1 MIVSTDAV
9 VLHAMK
15 YGDTSKIVTLYT
27 RKYGKLK
34 VIAKG
39 VRSAKNK
46 VGASLEPMTIASAV
60 FYKKQNRELSLLS
73 KCEIATPLKN
83 IFAVEEK
90 MTVGLALIELLSMT
104 MHDEHEDEPLYC
116 SVVDTLREIDRAE
129 SNTVNVFI
137 AFIMSF
143 IHRLGLSLTLDACV
157 HCGRP
162 MDASSGNPRFQLS
175 EGTVVCA
182 SCAGTSAHS
191 GMPLSLGSLRSM
203 QYLLRAPLRQSTTL
217 TLSVAVRDEVLEILQ
232 AFMRYHIPGMRPLRS
247 LAMLYH

>member
-1 MIVSTDAV
+1 VIVSTDAV

-15 YGDTSKIVTLYT
+15 YGESSKIVTLYT

-39 VRSAKNK
+39 VRTAKNK

-73 KCEIATPLKN
+73 KCEIGTPLKN

-90 MTVGLALIELLSMT
+90 MAAGLALIELLSMT

-116 SVVDTLREIDRAE
+116 SVVETLCEIDRAE
-129 SNTVNVFI
+129 KNPVNILI
-137 AFIMSF
+137 AFMMSF
-143 IHRLGLSLTLDACV
+143 IHRLGLSLRLEHCV
-157 HCGRP
+157 HCATR
-162 MDASSGNPRFQLS
+162 MDETVGGARFQLS

-182 SCAGTSAHS
+182 GCAATSAHS
-191 GMPLSLGSLRSM
+191 GMPLSLGSLKAM
-203 QYLLRAPLRQSTTL
+203 LYMLRVPLPQATGV
-217 TLSVAVRDEVLEILQ
+217 TLSTAARDEVLEVLQ
-232 AFMRYHIPGMRPLRS
+232 AFTRYHIPGMKPLRS
-247 LAMLYH
+247 LSLFYR